1 MTKQSVAVVVDSA
14 VKGVNLTTLQQAL
27 TSAAGVD
34 TTRGDT
40 ISVTSMPF
48 DTTAAKTAKQQLAAA
63 ASAKTRDQFFGM
75 IKTAAIA
82 LLVLLVLGVAFLMSR
97 KRTTTERETLDLE
110 LFENAHRLPAAIAA
124 GSSAAASG
132 HVLPAGPDLQ
142 GGTPELVER
151 RHAVH
156 ALVERQPDEVAEL
169 LRGWLADRRG

>member
-1 MTKQSVAVVVDSA
+1 
-14 VKGVNLTTLQQAL
+14 
-27 TSAAGVD
+27 
-34 TTRGDT
+34 
-40 ISVTSMPF
+40 MPF

-63 ASAKTRDQFFGM
+63 ASAKTPRPVLRDDQDRRHR
-75 IKTAAIA
+75 AARPA
-82 LLVLLVLGVAFLMSR
+82 GPRRRVPDEPQAP
-97 KRTTTERETLDLE
+97 TTERETLDLE

-124 GSSAAASG
+124 GSSAAATG

-142 GGTPELVER
+142 GGSPELVER